1 MEKTIRCRHCR
12 KLLKDR
18 ITENHNIDNK
28 KRKNRRFSKKRLIN
42 KKKLKRK
49 GTKINTENEY
59 TSQKLMTPIKTP

>member
-42 KKKLKRK
+42 KKKLKRIRHK
-49 GTKINTENEY
+49 NKYRERIHFA
-59 TSQKLMTPIKTP
+59 KTNDPD